1 MFRTWSCTVVE
12 GAGALTHESRIL
24 INFDPWLSS
33 GRLWGAGRASLRT
46 VADSPQAPPCTVLR
60 GKGLEQPRQYN
71 FTRR

>member
-46 VADSPQAPPCTVLR
+46 VADSHLRRLR
-60 GKGLEQPRQYN
+60 GKGLEQPRQY

>member
-46 VADSPQAPPCTVLR
+46 VADSPQAPPWQ
-60 GKGLEQPRQYN
+60 GP
-71 FTRR
+71 